1 MACAGCATG
10 KSIWVPGVRPAAG
23 DRAAVAS
30 HVRFQGRKTYVA
42 TGTVLVEAPRDQV
55 WEVLR
60 DYENAHLFMPQ
71 VIESHVMERTPDGL
85 FLFQKGE
92 WTWGVLRWKLDATFR
107 VRESRKRR
115 LAFENVA
122 GDFLKYEGFW
132 HLGSSGLGRTRV
144 DFYAVIRP
152 DFFAPRFGF
161 PAAQCKFLLSGLRG
175 LRAEALRRARQS
187 AGGRAGPG

>member
-1 MACAGCATG
+1 MPGLRSTAGE
-10 KSIWVPGVRPAAG
+10 
-23 DRAAVAS
+23 RAAVS
-30 HVRFQGRKTYVA
+30 SRVRFQGQKTYVA

-60 DYENAHLFMPQ
+60 DYENADAFMPQ

-92 WTWGVLRWKLDATFR
+92 WKWGVLRWKLDATFR

-132 HLGSSGLGRTRV
+132 HLASSGPTRTRV

-152 DFFAPRFGF
+152 DFFAPRFAF
-161 PAAQCKFLLSGLRG
+161 PAAQRKFLLSSLQGLRS
-175 LRAEALRRARQS
+175 EVLRRA
-187 AGGRAGPG
+187 GRG